1 MVTAVPITYSDL
13 EGHTRTD
20 KFFFGLT
27 KSEVAEWEME
37 VEGGLSAYLE
47 KLQEMAKELSP
58 KDEDGKD
65 VEVDPVKARELT
77 RKISAIVKD
86 IILRSYGEKSE
97 DGRRFIKSKEIANA
111 FYQTDAYSELFMKLM
126 SGSGETLTSFV
137 KSVLPAVPTTDT
149 KSAAWHELSERM
161 KND

>member
-1 MVTAVPITYSDL
+1 MVTKVLITYTDL
-13 EGHTRTD
+13 EGCSRTD
-20 KFFFGLT
+20 TFFFGLT

-37 VEGGLSAYLE
+37 VDGGLSAYLE
-47 KLQEMAKELSP
+47 KLQKMAKELSP
-58 KDEDGKD
+58 KDENGKD
-65 VEVDPVKARELT
+65 VEVDPVKARDLT
-77 RKISAIVKD
+77 CKISAIVKD

-126 SGSGETLTSFV
+126 TGGGETLTSFV
-137 KSVLPAVPTTDT
+137 KAVLPAPPQTDS
-149 KSAAWHELSERM
+149 KAAAWAELSERM